1 MNILTFDTE
10 TTIVEH
16 GHPFHKD
23 NRMVC
28 LGYKWI
34 DQETEVLDFNDSIA
48 ELFNE
53 FFAKADLVVGMN
65 LKFDLHWMRRIGCN
79 LRNIKNVWDIQLA
92 YFYLSAQ
99 AAISSSLNEISDAY
113 GMGQKVDIIKLEYW
127 DKGICGDMEIA
138 KADNRVLAKFTNE
151 INHLNDLIKQ
161 GMIEEFKIM
170 EDTDESLS

>member
-10 TTIVEH
+10 TTTIEH

-28 LGYKWI
+28 LGYKWLN
-34 DQETEVLDFNDSIA
+34 QETEVLDFNDSTA
-48 ELFNE
+48 DLFNKL
-53 FFAKADLVVGMN
+53 FVKADLVVGMN

-99 AAISSSLNEISDAY
+99 SSISPSLNEISEAY
-113 GMGQKVDIIKLEYW
+113 GMGQKVDVIKLEYW
-127 DKGICGDMEIA
+127 DKGICTSEIP
-138 KADNRVLAKFTNE
+138 KDVLHEYTKQDIILTEKNFIHQYELFTGKK
-151 INHLNDLIKQ
+151 L
-161 GMIEEFKIM
+161 
-170 EDTDESLS
+170 